1 MEQYKQITKKSTKK
15 STGLRKQ
22 LKRRKLDMNNATAD
36 DVYNECGVLCVM
48 KCTLF
53 FMLILLHLGVVYDQ
67 YTHHLLFDVCSS
79 LYVVVLQ

>member
-1 MEQYKQITKKSTKK
+1 MGDIRGLSIAGAFLKQYKQITNTCTKK

-36 DVYNECGVLCVM
+36 DVYNECGVLCIM

-53 FMLILLHLGVVYDQ
+53 FMLILLRFGSGL
-67 YTHHLLFDVCSS
+67 
-79 LYVVVLQ
+79 